1 MRPFFSEKGPK
12 PMGPYSQ
19 AIISGGFIFLSG
31 QLPIDPE
38 KGVVCGPP
46 IQRQTERVF
55 NNIKAI
61 LEDAGSDLNR
71 VVMVFVALSN
81 LSEYKG
87 MNEVYQRFFPENPPA
102 RFIFEASRLPKD
114 VKIEVSVI
122 PEVSEQEGP
131 LG

>member
-1 MRPFFSEKGPK
+1 MRTFFTDKGPK
-12 PMGPYSQ
+12 PIGPYSQ
-19 AIISGGFIFLSG
+19 AIISNGFIFLSG
-31 QLPIDPE
+31 QLPIDPQT
-38 KGVVCGPP
+38 GTVCGPP
-46 IQRQTERVF
+46 IQKQTERVF
-55 NNIKAI
+55 ENIKVI
-61 LEDAGSDLNR
+61 LEEAGSDLSH

-87 MNEVYQRFFPENPPA
+87 MNDVYQKFFPENPPA

-122 PEVSEQEGP
+122 AEIPQEAP